1 MALGARLG
9 SQRVDTGY
17 LMANDEN
24 VPSPAVERAVR
35 ILGFLAHESPE
46 AGLSDIAT
54 ALDINKST
62 CFNILK
68 TLAHTGMV
76 TRDTRFP
83 VYRLGPK
90 LVELGTAS
98 RRNYSYRAHVKREVE
113 PLVEEFGFV
122 CLIAQVLTNDAG
134 FVVVDRVMPK
144 GQSPVIAPI
153 GHVYPLSA
161 PAMGRATFASRPF
174 EEVVQ
179 SLAAVELAPD
189 GDLVA
194 LREELQSVR
203 EIGYGTSVEEYAE
216 GVNAVAS
223 AVVASPGEIAFVLCM
238 IGPASEFSRPEMASA
253 GTKLAGIAEGLEE
266 MLQRT
271 SMASYQ

>member
-1 MALGARLG
+1 M
-9 SQRVDTGY
+9 
-17 LMANDEN
+17 MANDDN
-24 VPSPAVERAVR
+24 VPAPAVERAVR
-35 ILGFLAHESPE
+35 ILDYLAHDNPE

-68 TLAHTGMV
+68 TLSHTGMV
-76 TRDTRFP
+76 SRDTRFP

-98 RRNYSYRAHVKREVE
+98 RRNYSYRAHVKRELE
-113 PLVEEFGFV
+113 PLVEEYGFV

-134 FVVVDRVMPK
+134 FVVVDRVMPT
-144 GQSPVIAPI
+144 GEPQPPVIAPI

-161 PAMGRATFASRPF
+161 PAMGRAAFASRPF
-174 EEVVQ
+174 EEAVH
-179 SLAAVELAPD
+179 SLAAVELAPG

-194 LREELQSVR
+194 LREELERVR
-203 EIGYGTSVEEYAE
+203 EVGFGTSVEEYAE

-223 AVVASPGEIAFVLCM
+223 AVMAGPREIAFVLCM
-238 IGPASEFSRPEMASA
+238 IGPAPTFNGQDMAAA
-253 GTKLAGIAEGLEE
+253 GKKLAGIAKGLEE

-271 SMASYQ
+271 SLSSLSSFQ